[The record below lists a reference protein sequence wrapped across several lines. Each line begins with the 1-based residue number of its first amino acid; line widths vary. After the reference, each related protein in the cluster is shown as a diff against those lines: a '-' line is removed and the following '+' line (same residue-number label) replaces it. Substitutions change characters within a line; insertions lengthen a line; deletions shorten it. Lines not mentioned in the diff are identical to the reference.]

1 VAVYLDLIFL
11 INFLMDGALLLVT
24 AWTRKLRFKWWRM
37 ACAAAIGA
45 SYVIMMLFPEF
56 SALFTFAAK
65 FLFSAIMIVTAF
77 GFGKLPVFLRNLAT
91 FYLVSFAL
99 AGGIFGFHYFFM
111 PSMDVWNGI
120 VFTQSGGHLFQV
132 GLSGWF
138 IAVFFVFMIWYF
150 LRVFRSTKQREAL
163 SALTA
168 KVEVQVEDFVLSC
181 TGLVDTGN
189 QLYDP
194 LTKTPVMI
202 VEAGLW
208 KEVIPESW
216 IKQIQTS
223 DVDKILAAMGA
234 DSFVWQDR
242 LRVVPYR
249 GVNRSTQFMLAI
261 KPDSVKVY
269 YNEKTLQTGKV
280 LIGFDGGILSSD
292 GSYQAIIHPML
303 LEA

>member
-1 VAVYLDLIFL
+1 MVVYLDLIFF
-11 INFLMDGALLLVT
+11 INFATDAVLLLAT
-24 AWTRKLRFKWWRM
+24 AWTRKLRFRPWRI
-37 ACAAAIGA
+37 ALAAAIGA
-45 SYVIMMLFPEF
+45 SYAIMMLFPELSIF
-56 SALFTFAAK
+56 FTFMAK
-65 FLFSAIMIVTAF
+65 FLFSAIMILSAF

-99 AGGIFGFHYFFM
+99 AGGIFGLYYFFM
-111 PSMDVWNGI
+111 PSIQVMNGI
-120 VFTQSGGHLFQV
+120 LFSLSGGHLFQ
-132 GLSGWF
+132 LHLTGWF
-138 IAVFFVFMIWYF
+138 IAAVFGFMVWYY

-163 SALTA
+163 TALTA
-168 KVEVQVEDFVLSC
+168 GVEVQVEQFVLTC
-181 TGLVDTGN
+181 TGLIDTGN

-208 KEVIPESW
+208 REVIPEAW
-216 IKQIQTS
+216 IKQIQSS
-223 DVDKILAAMGA
+223 DVDKILAAMGSE
-234 DSFVWQDR
+234 SFVWQDR

-261 KPDSVKVY
+261 KPDSVKVS
-269 YNEKTLQTGKV
+269 YNDKILQTGKV
-280 LIGFDGGILSSD
+280 LVGFDGGTLSSD